1 MWRHIRHLRV
11 AVTAV
16 AGLVLGILLIS
27 QGSVAAGLLVAL
39 LSLAAMIV
47 LIVITRRS
55 PVAPRRGRRRSPKEQ
70 ATWAAA
76 AAGVVLALTAW
87 NYFGHNGDLRA
98 GDVASAR
105 GEVVDVDT
113 RRRSADVAEVRFRT
127 AEGDVVVARTPVDRR
142 PRVGSPVPVE
152 YVPDDPEK
160 ARIPDNWAPA
170 YELLS
175 ILAAAVLAM
184 AAIAAVVAA
193 VKPRRQRVSST

>member
-87 NYFGHNGDLRA
+87 NYFGHNGDLRT
-98 GDVASAR
+98 GEVATAR
-105 GEVVDVDT
+105 GEVVDVDF

-142 PRVGSPVPVE
+142 PRVG
-152 YVPDDPEK
+152 
-160 ARIPDNWAPA
+160 
-170 YELLS
+170 
-175 ILAAAVLAM
+175 
-184 AAIAAVVAA
+184 
-193 VKPRRQRVSST
+193 